1 MLTNTLVV
9 KVVRKLPYNS
19 KHVKKIEKED
29 LFSKELAQGMGTSG
43 QVSRHR
49 LSVPSLLP
57 EPVGAPY
64 SQGRLSPPLARA
76 ARGMACLIWMT
87 WCTCKGCFYSLGC
100 NCDGLL
106 TDYKISRDPAIIGIL
121 SNTVIMV
128 IKVLPPPSLLFH
140 FMLCLSECSLA
151 QSDSPALQLT

>member
-1 MLTNTLVV
+1 MGRIQKRHIPNLMQFIMLFFLNIFCQMNWYFLRQNLSNLYKSRIKISKDEFCECIKTAQQFIVLTNTLVV

-87 WCTCKGCFYSLGC
+87 
-100 NCDGLL
+100 
-106 TDYKISRDPAIIGIL
+106 
-121 SNTVIMV
+121 
-128 IKVLPPPSLLFH
+128 
-140 FMLCLSECSLA
+140 
-151 QSDSPALQLT
+151 